1 MKRDKPTRAPKKNLD
16 LSTPAN
22 PASDESTILQPS
34 MTELEEA
41 KALWRE
47 LYEQWKRPEEPPWEE
62 IEAQYLENMRQYYE
76 RAEEEEKAAMV
87 DGRVTTERY
96 RRLRQGLSGEEV
108 ANEILGI
115 VTGEA
120 LRHWLQRKESR
131 EAHLLKGW
139 LARGAVTGLIAMTG
153 AAKTCLVHR
162 LAWNLAQGLPFLG
175 MHPPCP
181 LNVLYVDLETPEFMK
196 DDLFDAMPPS
206 QAPRLH
212 HIYHDIQAARRALQT
227 PGYDLIIIDNL
238 QSNRTL
244 TSDEANNLDA
254 HNEVDRFKDLA
265 RTQNCAVL
273 FLYNTGKK
281 DYDEKKDGALGH
293 WLTTPYK
300 ARGASE
306 LEDRADEILNAYPFV
321 GKGPESQKQMFTHIG
336 IAKGRLGLKAN
347 YYKVR
352 WLDGYDYEV
361 AEKRNLLG
369 NKQEQLAASALEHI
383 PVGEERDFATLR
395 EALGIESQSQDDKAM
410 RRGLIDLTA
419 DSAGQVNPARP
430 LLLVAPGRVC
440 RKV

>member
-1 MKRDKPTRAPKKNLD
+1 MKPTPKD
-16 LSTPAN
+16 PTPSTPTN
-22 PASDESTILQPS
+22 SSPDEPTIILPS

-41 KALWRE
+41 KALWRKQ
-47 LYEQWKRPEEPPWEE
+47 YEQWKKPEEPPWEE
-62 IEAQYLENMRQYYE
+62 IEASYLDHMRQYYE
-76 RAEEEEKAAMV
+76 QVEEEEKAGLIDRRIAM
-87 DGRVTTERY
+87 DRY
-96 RRLRQGLSGEEV
+96 RRFRQGLSGEEV
-108 ANEILGI
+108 GNEISGI
-115 VTGEA
+115 VTGET
-120 LRHWLQRKESR
+120 LGHWLKRKQSSKS
-131 EAHLLKGW
+131 HLLKGW
-139 LARGAVTGLIAMTG
+139 LARGAVTAWVAMTG
-153 AAKTCLVHR
+153 AAKTVMAHR

-175 MHPPCP
+175 IYPPGP

-212 HIYHDIQAARRALQT
+212 HIYHDIQAARCALQT

-254 HNEVDRFKDLA
+254 HDEVDRFKDLA

-281 DYDEKKDGALGH
+281 DYDEKKDGSLGQ

-336 IAKGRLGLKAN
+336 IAKGRLGHKAN

-352 WLDGYDYEV
+352 WLDGYNYEV

-410 RRGLIDLTA
+410 RRGLNDLTA
-419 DSAGQVNPARP
+419 DSPGQVNPARP